1 MSFGTRER
9 QSGMDAARAIIE
21 ANRYMT
27 LATADADGVPWAS
40 PVWFAPDGDD
50 LLWLSRPDTRH
61 SRNLAV
67 RPGLAIVI
75 FDSSAHPDD
84 AAALYLSA
92 TASETD
98 TGIEVYSA
106 RSLAQGLRAFTTDD
120 LTTFRLYRARV
131 HERWVLGP
139 GDRRLPVG
147 LSA

>member
-1 MSFGTRER
+1 
-9 QSGMDAARAIIE
+9 
-21 ANRYMT
+21 
-27 LATADADGVPWAS
+27 
-40 PVWFAPDGDD
+40 
-50 LLWLSRPDTRH
+50 
-61 SRNLAV
+61 
-67 RPGLAIVI
+67 VI